1 MPTRRAV
8 AALSLASSLLA
19 ACGDAPTA
27 GTGRPDPVKV
37 TYSVGGMHCDGCAG
51 AIVAEV
57 KEVRGVRSVECTFES
72 RQAAITLDDP
82 SVRAEAE
89 RAITKLGYSI
99 SPAPAAAAGQA
110 PDSR

>member
-8 AALSLASSLLA
+8 AALSLASWFLA
-19 ACGDAPTA
+19 ACGDKPAVGTA
-27 GTGRPDPVKV
+27 RADPVKV
-37 TYSVGGMHCDGCAG
+37 TYTVGGMHCDGCAG

-57 KEVRGVRSVECTFES
+57 QEVRGVRSVECTFAS
-72 RQAAITLDDP
+72 GQAAITLDDP
-82 SVRAEAE
+82 SARAEAE

-99 SPAPAAAAGQA
+99 APAPAAAGAQA